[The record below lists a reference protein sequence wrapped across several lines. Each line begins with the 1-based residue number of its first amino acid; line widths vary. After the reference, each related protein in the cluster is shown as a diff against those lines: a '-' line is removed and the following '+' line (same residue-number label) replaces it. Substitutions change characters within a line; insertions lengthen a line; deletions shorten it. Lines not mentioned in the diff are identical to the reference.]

1 MSQYYDLSSV
11 GVKTLQKAG
20 ATEIAV
26 DSLGNAEG
34 IQEMFCTIIILLV
47 NTIHGNI
54 IHGNIIHG
62 NIIHVHVHNHK
73 LYYYCS
79 VVVL

>member
-1 MSQYYDLSSV
+1 MYTIRVFCAFHIYIVCQYNDLSSV

-34 IQEMFCTIIILLV
+34 TNMYIRECFVQ
-47 NTIHGNI
+47 
-54 IHGNIIHG
+54 
-62 NIIHVHVHNHK
+62 
-73 LYYYCS
+73 
-79 VVVL
+79 